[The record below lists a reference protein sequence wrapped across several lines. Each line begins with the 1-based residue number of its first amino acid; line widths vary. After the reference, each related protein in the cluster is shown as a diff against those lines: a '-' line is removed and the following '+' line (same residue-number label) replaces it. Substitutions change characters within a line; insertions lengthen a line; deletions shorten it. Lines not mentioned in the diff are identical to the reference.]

1 MYDIFKDLTPDET
14 EILRNRLSQLGIS
27 DNEINSIN
35 LPYTIIESIS
45 DDELLRQ
52 VNMRKNL
59 SVNEAEYEDAQE
71 ELEDSTN
78 ALKAAAQRFTN
89 NPTIEEPS
97 YSMEEAI
104 EPVEEELTVDQEP
117 EKPAPV
123 APKRKPK
130 ARLESGTTRKRKA
143 VEKPVEE
150 LKEVDD
156 DDDED
161 EDLYDVPIV
170 NVSSMHA
177 HDNYKKHISMNVS
190 TYEVVL
196 PQSGY
201 AAKMRGLTAD
211 EIDVLRNSINMSY
224 QSSREDLTKIVFNCI
239 RSTGL
244 KRFNIKDFEDSTS
257 LLDFNILLFGILHQ
271 TYGALNSF
279 DFTCPH
285 CSSAFK
291 RDIVTNS
298 LIQVKSQEAS
308 DAVIDIKNSRD
319 REETFKNSLLRTYR
333 KRMRIPETDIII
345 EIGLANIVKDK
356 TIGSYFSRLTDKEKN
371 TRKFFL
377 TSIIT
382 KLLLPQY
389 DINGGVAGYVEVTSP
404 SEIYEY
410 LDDVKSKS
418 YNKIIPKINKLL
430 EKYTISFKIPNVI
443 CPSCR
448 KDIEG
453 SNIDMADYFL
463 LEVIRDGFVE
473 PAQEN

>member
-1 MYDIFKDLTPDET
+1 MYDVFKDLNPE
-14 EILRNRLSQLGIS
+14 EAAVLRARINELGITEE
-27 DNEINSIN
+27 DINSIN
-35 LPYTIIESIS
+35 LPYTIIENIS
-45 DDELLRQ
+45 DDELVRQ

-59 SVNEAEYEDAQE
+59 TAGDTEEPDEEGYVDEEPVQDTNQLLKESLTSNFNVPLVEEQE
-71 ELEDSTN
+71 EPKSKLPDIPSDADIQPAKKKRAPRAKPKVEPG
-78 ALKAAAQRFTN
+78 LKQ
-89 NPTIEEPS
+89 IIKE
-97 YSMEEAI
+97 
-104 EPVEEELTVDQEP
+104 VEEDE
-117 EKPAPV
+117 
-123 APKRKPK
+123 
-130 ARLESGTTRKRKA
+130 
-143 VEKPVEE
+143 
-150 LKEVDD
+150 
-156 DDDED
+156 DDED
-161 EDLYDVPIV
+161 LFNLPIM
-170 NVSSMHA
+170 NVSTMHA
-177 HDNYKKHISMNVS
+177 HDNYIKHVNMNVA

-201 AAKMRGLTAD
+201 SAKMRGLTAD
-211 EIDVLRNSINMSY
+211 EIDVLRNSINTSY

-239 RSTGL
+239 RETGL
-244 KRFNIKDFEDSTS
+244 KQFTLSDFENYTS

-285 CSSAFK
+285 CSNSFK

-298 LIQVKSQEAS
+298 LIQVKSQDAS
-308 DAVIDIKNSRD
+308 DAVVNIQHAKDKN
-319 REETFKNSLLRTYR
+319 EAFKKSLLRNYR
-333 KRMRIPETDIII
+333 KRLRIPESDIII
-345 EIGLANIVKDK
+345 EIGLANIVRDK
-356 TIGSYFSRLTDKEKN
+356 TIGSYFSRLSDKEKN

-389 DINGGVAGYVEVTSP
+389 DINGGVAGYAEVTSP
-404 SEIYEY
+404 SEIYSY

-418 YNKIIPKINKLL
+418 YNKIIPKINKILD
-430 EKYTISFKIPNVI
+430 KYTIAFKIPDVT

-473 PAQEN
+473 LNQES